1 MQGDGLNQP
10 IAALPK
16 LVGECNQCGLCCFV
30 WGYACINLIVKGIP
44 GQPMATRCGVRGL
57 RYDGMPIKL
66 VDMTGRIV
74 GESKCA
80 LESPAET
87 FRVVQEIGR
96 GCSLKALW
104 PKRKTKGG
112 TNAVKAHL

>member
-1 MQGDGLNQP
+1 MNQP
-10 IAALPK
+10 TIPLPK

-30 WGYACINLIVKGIP
+30 WGYKCSNLILKSIP
-44 GQPMATRCGVRGL
+44 GEPGASRCGLYAL

-80 LESPAET
+80 LGSPAET
-87 FRVVQEIGR
+87 VRVLHEIGR
-96 GCSLKALW
+96 GCSLKAVW
-104 PKRKTKGG
+104 PKRKAKGG
-112 TNAVKAHL
+112 INAVKAHV